1 MKKLLLEFPIGRFI
15 FNWMSYARLIIT
27 PAMLFLL
34 NLISQFY
41 SFIYF
46 VVSDQSDL
54 SILKF
59 GPISKFTPRVLPL
72 LVFPSSI
79 TWTIIAFLSMIM
91 TRNIVVGIWLSL
103 TKGLGSPSPY
113 IIYYMQST
121 WLALPI
127 FPKTITIAPACS
139 ISLQPKILNALMQKE
154 EKKLPLGQWP
164 EGKLHSFWLSVHHNK
179 HLNDILCPK

>member
-1 MKKLLLEFPIGRFI
+1 MSRMKKLLLEFPIGRFI
-15 FNWMSYARLIIT
+15 VHWMSNACLVVT
-27 PAMLFLL
+27 PAMFSLL

-79 TWTIIAFLSMIM
+79 T
-91 TRNIVVGIWLSL
+91 
-103 TKGLGSPSPY
+103 
-113 IIYYMQST
+113 
-121 WLALPI
+121 
-127 FPKTITIAPACS
+127 
-139 ISLQPKILNALMQKE
+139 
-154 EKKLPLGQWP
+154 
-164 EGKLHSFWLSVHHNK
+164 
-179 HLNDILCPK
+179 

>member
-1 MKKLLLEFPIGRFI
+1 MSKMKKLLLEFPIGRFI

-79 TWTIIAFLSMIM
+79 T
-91 TRNIVVGIWLSL
+91 
-103 TKGLGSPSPY
+103 
-113 IIYYMQST
+113 
-121 WLALPI
+121 
-127 FPKTITIAPACS
+127 
-139 ISLQPKILNALMQKE
+139 
-154 EKKLPLGQWP
+154 
-164 EGKLHSFWLSVHHNK
+164 
-179 HLNDILCPK
+179 